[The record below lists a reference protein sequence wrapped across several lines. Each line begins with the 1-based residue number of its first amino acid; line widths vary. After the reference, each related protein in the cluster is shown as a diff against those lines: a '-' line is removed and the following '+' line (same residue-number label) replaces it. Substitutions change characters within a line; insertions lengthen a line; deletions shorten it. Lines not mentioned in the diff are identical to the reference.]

1 MIIKT
6 LCSNVTLTSQ
16 AVLAHLSLVYLKQES
31 AVKVKTVNCINPG
44 SVDDAEF
51 NSLFT
56 ELNSLG
62 QTAHRFKGCSTTQE
76 VKEN

>member
-1 MIIKT
+1 M
-6 LCSNVTLTSQ
+6 
-16 AVLAHLSLVYLKQES
+16 YLKQES